1 MKKSFLILAVVLM
14 VGVIAG
20 CNPSPTGPT
29 PACAL
34 CAQQTQ
40 TEVAKIHA
48 TETAIALIAGTATAT
63 NVVIVN
69 TATVTST
76 SNEVATAPV
85 NTATATMTS
94 TNVIVLPTATATVTV
109 SLRQYYVTVASLSST
124 ESSFTAYVG
133 VWNGNVI
140 YPESSY
146 SIQAP
151 APYYYVCTSDVVNTN
166 SFHFEGICASQAV
179 RVRAYVNGVAFW
191 GVDVSANTPFGVNQ

>member
-1 MKKSFLILAVVLM
+1 MKKNMIVVFVLSFLSLAFV
-14 VGVIAG
+14 G
-20 CNPSPTGPT
+20 CNTKNPTDPT

-34 CAQQTQ
+34 CAQETQ
-40 TEVAKIHA
+40 TEVAKVNQ
-48 TETAIALIAGTATAT
+48 TETAVALAIGTATAT
-63 NVVIVN
+63 QTATNVVV
-69 TATVTST
+69 
-76 SNEVATAPV
+76 V
-85 NTATATMTS
+85 NTATATETSTSVIATATATS
-94 TNVIVLPTATATVTV
+94 TNVVVLPTATATV